1 MKKHFLIFAFLL
13 FILSFQIKAENK
25 IQNNESGSTY
35 QSNST
40 DNSMNTSSSELSSV
54 TTDTATEAPLESEN
68 KGTMNIPI
76 ILGFLGLAVIVLL
89 FISKRS
95 KKTVVKHEVS
105 NNQVFSHPVDALATD
120 ENPNEMELLAIA
132 TSLYMHIQNEQGGHE
147 IEPNGFYLR
156 ENPTLSPWAAKSF
169 NLKKTPIKI
178 K

>member
-95 KKTVVKHEVS
+95 KK
-105 NNQVFSHPVDALATD
+105 
-120 ENPNEMELLAIA
+120 
-132 TSLYMHIQNEQGGHE
+132 
-147 IEPNGFYLR
+147 NG
-156 ENPTLSPWAAKSF
+156 SQA
-169 NLKKTPIKI
+169 
-178 K
+178 